1 MPKSSKNSQNKTSQ
15 KKFEDAIDLLNQ
27 AAKDKK
33 GEIENLLGDKYDS
46 IREAIE
52 EAVSKNKTHFN
63 RVKKLVESSIDQGQS
78 QLKQKKGQIDKEVR
92 DNPWKY
98 LGGTA
103 AGALLL
109 GFIMGSSRDK

>member
-1 MPKSSKNSQNKTSQ
+1 MPKSTKSGQNKTSQ
-15 KKFEDAIDLLNQ
+15 KKFEDAIELLNQ

-33 GEIENLLGDKYDS
+33 GEIEGLLGDKYDS

-52 EAVSKNKTHFN
+52 EAISKNKSQFN
-63 RVKKLVESSIDQGQS
+63 RVKKLVESTIDES
-78 QLKQKKGQIDKEVR
+78 QTRINQKKGMLEKEVR
-92 DNPWKY
+92 SKPWKY

-109 GFIMGSSRDK
+109 GFIMGSRDKK